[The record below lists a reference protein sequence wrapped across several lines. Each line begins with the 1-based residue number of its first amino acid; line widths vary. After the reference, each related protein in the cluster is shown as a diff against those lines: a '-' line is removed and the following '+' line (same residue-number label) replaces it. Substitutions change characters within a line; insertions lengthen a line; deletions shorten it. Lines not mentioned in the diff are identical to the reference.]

1 MSDPRTF
8 SERMY
13 GYLLRLYP
21 SQFREKYGDEAL
33 QLFRSRS
40 YEEKGFRA
48 RFRLWFDLLF
58 DFGVSLPREYRYAT
72 EREFSG
78 VTALRQLGQLE
89 GIPSF
94 RLLESESP
102 SARSVFCAGI
112 LSLLF
117 LSAVLV
123 FISPIARD
131 RFSGSKAESGG
142 RSYFRPSAG
151 GSLSPGHTERQAPGS
166 GDTRGG
172 QSSSPPDSSHSAG
185 TQSPPSSSSSVFTPN
200 HPNGALSQQPNPQN
214 ATSSIIQAFNDHD
227 VVMLGE
233 LHGNQQEYEWLCNL
247 VKTPEFGDRVD
258 DVVVEFGNSL
268 YQRTIDRYI
277 AGDDVPVD
285 QVQVAWRDMIAS
297 VPPVSPVYGWF
308 YQAIRE
314 ANLEHRGK
322 HQIRLIMGGPPG
334 NWDKIR
340 SPQDLAPYE
349 AEREQWY
356 AQVVKDEVLTKRHRA
371 LLIMGAA
378 HFIRGR
384 DRVLQD
390 QLLLQQHSVVPRTDR
405 AQVTP
410 GYIERTLRAAG
421 ANPYLVVFG
430 GNVVDNQGQ
439 VDERFDS
446 WPVPAIAPVSENW
459 LGKLPAQPVLT
470 CGHAP
475 ATPITLAEEADAML
489 YVASCTDLRNVD
501 LPTSELD
508 GTPYGKEV
516 ARRVPIIRGL
526 PPQ

>member
-1 MSDPRTF
+1 MSDRQIF
-8 SERMY
+8 SEKVYRH
-13 GYLLRLYP
+13 LLRLYP
-21 SQFREKYGDEAL
+21 SQFQKKYGDEAL

-40 YEEKGFRA
+40 HEEKGFRP
-48 RFRLWFDLLF
+48 RLRLWFDLLF
-58 DFGVSLPREYRYAT
+58 DLGVSLPREHLYAS
-72 EREFSG
+72 EPKSIG
-78 VTALRQLGQLE
+78 ITALRQLE

-102 SARSVFCAGI
+102 SARSVFCAGV
-112 LSLLF
+112 LTFFF
-117 LSAVLV
+117 LSAVLIL
-123 FISPIARD
+123 ISPIAKD
-131 RFSGSKAESGG
+131 RFSGSKAKSGG
-142 RSYFRPSAG
+142 QSYFRPSAG
-151 GSLSPGHTERQAPGS
+151 GSLSPADTQHQAEGS
-166 GDTRGG
+166 GDLRGRR
-172 QSSSPPDSSHSAG
+172 SSSSPDSSHSADA
-185 TQSPPSSSSSVFTPN
+185 QASSSSPSSVSTPS
-200 HPNGALSQQPNPQN
+200 HLNGALSQQPIPQN
-214 ATSSIIQAFNDHD
+214 ATSSMIQAFNDHD
-227 VVMLGE
+227 VVMFGE
-233 LHGNQQEYEWLCNL
+233 LHGNQQEYEWLCRL
-247 VKTPEFGDRVD
+247 VRTPEFADRVD
-258 DVVVEFGNSL
+258 DIVVEFGNSL
-268 YQRTIDRYI
+268 YQPTVDRYI
-277 AGDDVPVD
+277 AGDDVPAD
-285 QVQVAWRDMIAS
+285 QVQIAWRNMIAS

-322 HQIRLIMGGPPG
+322 HQIRLIMGSPPG
-334 NWDKIR
+334 NWDKIK

-356 AQVVKDEVLTKRHRA
+356 AQVVKDEVLTKHHRA

-378 HFIRGR
+378 HFLRGR

-390 QLLLQQHSVVPRTDR
+390 QLLLQRHSAVPRTDG

-421 ANPYLVVFG
+421 ANPFLVVFG

-439 VDERFDS
+439 VDRRFDS

-475 ATPITLAEEADAML
+475 ATQVTLAEEADAML
-489 YVASCTDLRNVD
+489 YVASCTDLKSVD
-501 LPTSELD
+501 VPPSELD